1 MTEISTSARA
11 RNQIDRI
18 NAQQAL
24 LENLA
29 TQLATGKKTQRM
41 SGLGNSLLTT
51 TRARADF
58 NSLEAYISN
67 ITNAD
72 RRMQLML
79 QSVNEIQAQA
89 ENFSGSL
96 TLFSKESVHQKGE
109 EVLYD
114 DPLTPYDDA
123 LRVGMTSSEPDV
135 DFQSL
140 IDYADNLYDTIAS
153 LVNARD
159 TDTYV
164 LGAADTTTQ
173 PLTDTGLLDSAI
185 GSLITG
191 WKNGTISND
200 ELIADLTNGDTSSN
214 PDAISDDII
223 GFSASLSS
231 GNVGDLTV
239 RASDSLEI
247 DYSVR
252 ANEDPFRD
260 LLVGLA
266 FLKNAALP
274 PVADTYTPPNTY
286 PGAPDVEGAP
296 GATLD
301 EMKDNF
307 FTVLESVAG
316 MIEDAIDGIDTIN
329 FRVETARARIDQVKQ
344 DHVQAQNILADTIS
358 DVEDVNLDEVAVQ
371 ISSLQ
376 VQLEATYAV
385 TAQVQQLSLVN
396 FI

>member
-1 MTEISTSARA
+1 MAKISTSAQA
-11 RNQIDRI
+11 QNQIDRI

-24 LENLA
+24 LESLA
-29 TQLATGKKTQRM
+29 TQLATGKKTQKL
-41 SGLGNSLLTT
+41 SGLGNDILTT
-51 TRARADF
+51 TRARASF
-58 NSLEAYISN
+58 NSLDVYISN

-79 QSVNEIQAQA
+79 QSVNEMQAQA

-96 TLFSKESVHQKGE
+96 ILFSEESVHQKGE

-140 IDYADNLYDTIAS
+140 IDYADNLYDMISS
-153 LVNARD
+153 LVNTKD

-185 GSLITG
+185 SSLITG

-200 ELIADLTNGDTSSN
+200 ELIADLTNGDTSGN

-223 GFSASLSS
+223 GFSASLSA

-239 RASDSLEI
+239 RASDSLEV

-266 FLKNAALP
+266 FLKNSALP
-274 PVADTYTPPNTY
+274 PIADTYTPPNSY
-286 PGAPDVEGAP
+286 PAAPDVEGAP
-296 GATLD
+296 GNDL
-301 EMKDNF
+301 EQMKSNF
-307 FTVLESVAG
+307 FEVLNSVSG
-316 MIEDAIDGIDTIN
+316 MIESAIDGIDSIN
-329 FRVETARARIDQVKQ
+329 FRVETARARIDQVQQ
-344 DHVQAQNILADTIS
+344 DHEQAQNLLADTIS
-358 DVEDVNLDEVAVQ
+358 DVEDVNLDEVAVK
-371 ISSLQ
+371 ISGLQ
-376 VQLEATYAV
+376 VRLEATYAV